1 MSTRRSMWR
10 LLAEKSW
17 LKTPGLAED
26 SWPRAL
32 ASLNPSSQLACLV
45 APSNITCNNVDFYTQ
60 FVTRTSS
67 LGVQAWTEYMSIRP
81 GRWGANLLC
90 VHTFSGH
97 HQIQWIQLIKV
108 FWRKTL
114 LSSTWQRSLLSLPRF
129 YGLSKDLLN
138 IQNLGCGFI
147 LLSSLFSSPS

>member
-1 MSTRRSMWR
+1 MKTLGWEILAENAWLGWG
-10 LLAEKSW
+10 LLAEGFGFLESKLSAGMSGGA
-17 LKTPGLAED
+17 K
-26 SWPRAL
+26 
-32 ASLNPSSQLACLV
+32 
-45 APSNITCNNVDFYTQ
+45 CNNVDFYTQ